1 MNLRN
6 IQTALD
12 SPEETKKN
20 KEERLQLQT
29 RVVRVAYSGRWIS
42 KADCPQDI
50 LCALESP

>member
-20 KEERLQLQT
+20 KERGET
-29 RVVRVAYSGRWIS
+29 AT
-42 KADCPQDI
+42 ADQGGQP
-50 LCALESP
+50 